1 MTAQGT
7 PEISIVVTNW
17 NGAAFLEDCVATLW
31 ASGQESGHPF
41 ELLVV
46 DDVSSDGSAEK
57 VEEKFPQV
65 RLLRNPENLGFAG
78 TSNRGAEEAHGR
90 IVVMMNNDMKVPP
103 EFIGRLVA
111 PFYESCDDAAKLF
124 CVGAKTVQWGDGEP
138 NHLCMRAAWRRGGI
152 AQDWADPP
160 RRCATTYAQ
169 GGSAAFDRAL
179 YLQLGGFDPVFHP
192 TYWDDYD
199 LCYRACKA
207 GWRVLY
213 EPDAVADHLGKAT
226 LTRQVGQDR
235 LAQILERNRLWLTWL
250 NLDDSGLIARHIL
263 AIPWVVGRDLVRG
276 DGVNG
281 ARGLLKALRGLP
293 RVLRRRRQRNRTRP
307 PCVRTD
313 RDLMG
318 IRNGSAFAGSMP
330 GSLPPEQ
337 RRDRREDTLRCR

>member
-1 MTAQGT
+1 MISNDT

-31 ASGQESGHPF
+31 ASAEDAGHPF

-46 DDVSSDGSAEK
+46 DDVSSDGSPEM

-65 RLLRNPENLGFAG
+65 RLLRNPENVGFAR
-78 TSNRGAEEAHGR
+78 TSNRGAEEARGR
-90 IVVMMNNDMKVPP
+90 IVVMMNNDMKVPL
-103 EFIGRLVA
+103 EFIARLVA
-111 PFYESCDDAAKLF
+111 PFYETCEDPSPLF
-124 CVGAKTVQWGDGEP
+124 CVGAKTVQWGNGEP

-152 AQDWADPP
+152 GQDWADPP

-213 EPDAVADHLGKAT
+213 EPEAVADHLGKAT

-235 LAQILERNRLWLTWL
+235 LTQILERNRLWFTWL
-250 NLDDSGLIARHIL
+250 NLDDPGLMLRHIL
-263 AIPWVVGRDLVRG
+263 ALPWVYGRDIARG
-276 DGVNG
+276 DGVSG
-281 ARGLLKALRGLP
+281 LRGFLKALVGLP
-293 RVLRRRRQRNRTRP
+293 RVARLRRRRKGGRSR
-307 PCVRTD
+307 CVHSD

-318 IRNGSAFAGSMP
+318 IQNGSALGASMP

-337 RRDRREDTLRCR
+337 RSKYEKDTL